1 MPTPNMVM
9 CSFGLVLGGMAV
21 RERCAIGSSVIGE
34 EVVHIHNILIYY
46 TVSGV
51 ATT

>member
-1 MPTPNMVM
+1 VPWL
-9 CSFGLVLGGMAV
+9 SFVGWHWVEKLGNELQLEA
-21 RERCAIGSSVIGE
+21 APVIRE